1 MFEFDWVQH
10 IRMAFAKSKAKLLFL
25 SLHGVEY
32 NIKSISPVREK
43 GKEKGIH
50 LKLIDY
56 IMLSLDR

>member
-25 SLHGVEY
+25 SIRGADATQKVFLLSE
-32 NIKSISPVREK
+32 KK
-43 GKEKGIH
+43 GKR